1 MIYDDFPFPSHLIE
15 ASINDQ
21 EYPQFSS
28 SFFWRFSVK
37 STIQL
42 CTPYDYGKPLV
53 LSQQRFQNPPQAL
66 LQGRTT
72 WAGGTGR
79 QQLRRRPG
87 FDATP
92 MVSIGTSNL

>member
-1 MIYDDFPFPSHLIE
+1 MIYDDFPFPSHLME
-15 ASINDQ
+15 ASMND
-21 EYPQFSS
+21 PSS
-28 SFFWRFSVK
+28 HFFWRFSVK

-42 CTPYDYGKPLV
+42 CTPYDYAKPLV